1 MKNVYLARKNGAV
14 VHHTDLEAMKQL
26 DGIAKPELTISAAEF
41 EAAGSLARII
51 EGQIV
56 IGKTDA
62 EKAAEAERAN
72 LIAEESALQKELA
85 EKDYRVIKAA
95 ESGQSLAALDP
106 SLHQSRQ
113 AARVRIDEIRTR
125 LAVLDNAA

>member
-1 MKNVYLARKNGAV
+1 MRNVYLAKKAGAV
-14 VHHTDLEAMKQL
+14 VYHTDLEAMKQL
-26 DGIAKPELTISAAEF
+26 DGIEKPEMTISEADF

-51 EGQIV
+51 NGKIV

-62 EKAAEAERAN
+62 EKAAEVERAS
-72 LIAEESALQKELA
+72 LVAEECALQKELA

-95 ESGQSLAALDP
+95 ESGQALATLDP

-113 AARVRIDEIRTR
+113 AARTRIDEIRTR
-125 LAVLDNAA
+125 LAALDSAA